1 MSFTANISPLL
12 GRALAHRLHA
22 HAEQAMSRTPDE
34 IIADDYLRR
43 WHLAK
48 GRACSYYVHLYL
60 GDDPAPWLH
69 DHPWPSLSLCLR
81 GILHEHGVDRR
92 GRRTRTEITPGT
104 LAWRPASFAHRLDLV
119 SSRAITLFLAGPRV
133 REWGWNLPEGWR
145 PWHEVSGVDPDGVT
159 RTRFPS

>member
-1 MSFTANISPLL
+1 MSLTVDISPLL
-12 GRALAHRLHA
+12 GHSARRRLHA
-22 HAEQAMSRTPDE
+22 HAELAMSRPPDE
-34 IIADDYLRR
+34 IIGDAYLQR

-48 GRACSYYVHLYL
+48 GRAWSRYIHLYV

-81 GILHEHGVDRR
+81 GSLHEHGLDRR
-92 GRRTRTEITPGT
+92 GHPTRTAITPGI
-104 LAWRPASFAHRLDLV
+104 LSWRPARFAHRLDLA
-119 SSRAITLFLAGPRV
+119 SGSALTLFLAGPRI

-145 PWHEVSGVDPDGVT
+145 PWHEVSGVDPDGIT